1 MLLLGTKDPSIVK
14 ALDQSTR
21 KYTHHDVQNELL
33 DIMARQ
39 VLSAK
44 LEEIQENDIFS
55 IMCDEYTDQ
64 SNKEQMTFC
73 VRTVDDCL
81 EVEEDFL
88 GFYEVQNIKS
98 DTLVAAIKD
107 ILLRL
112 NLQLAS
118 CRGQT
123 YDGASNMFGKKSGV
137 AAQILALQPLA
148 LAIHCFGHSLS
159 RAVKDLTSH
168 CDIIGETM
176 STAGEIC
183 ILVKYSPKRE
193 KMLGD
198 MSSNIEVMDADVD
211 VDDGTSLEKLSETR
225 WTVRAS
231 CFQRIIDS
239 YSNLQSLWDVCLT
252 ENLTKEVRSRI
263 IGCQAQ
269 MKKFSFFFGLCLGQ
283 RLFSLTDNLSK
294 TLQKEKM
301 SAVSGHRLAMLTKE
315 TIDRMRSE
323 ENFKLF
329 YQSVIKKALLKSN
342 VELPTLPRKR
352 KRPNYSI
359 LLYVEGYKQ
368 TAPAHHPTT
377 PEDHYREIYNLAIDS
392 VSQAL
397 TTRFDQESYKAFSAL
412 EQLLLKG
419 IENQAYHEELIALNK
434 YYPGDVDS
442 TSLPAELQILKTIC
456 NGENPSYAQE
466 IFDIMKSQRDN
477 LKLMPN
483 ITKIAKL
490 LLVNG
495 ATTATPERSFST
507 ARRLKSWLRTSMKQK
522 RFNSLA
528 ILNIYKTLTDKID
541 FIKVGNSFVTSQDVR
556 QNYFGKFI
564 KEDL

>member
-1 MLLLGTKDPSIVK
+1 MQCLRYLARQGLALQGTHQEDNFTQLLLLLGTKDPSIVK
-14 ALDQSTR
+14 ALDQSAR

-33 DIMARQ
+33 DIVARQ

-44 LEEIQENDIFS
+44 LEQIQQNDIFS

-73 VRTVDDCL
+73 VRTVDNQL

-88 GFYEVQNIKS
+88 GYYEVHNIKS

-112 NLQLAS
+112 NLPLES

-137 AAQILALQPLA
+137 ATQILTLQPMA

-159 RAVKDLTSH
+159 LAVKDLTS
-168 CDIIGETM
+168 CCKTIGETM

-193 KMLGD
+193 KMLGE
-198 MSSNIEVMDADVD
+198 MSSNIEVADDVAVD
-211 VDDGTSLEKLSETR
+211 EGTSLDKLSETR
-225 WTVRAS
+225 WTVRAN
-231 CFQRIIDS
+231 CFQKIIDS
-239 YSNLQSLWDVCLT
+239 YSNLQSLWDLCLA
-252 ENLTKEVRSRI
+252 ENLTKEVKSRI
-263 IGCQAQ
+263 VGCQAQ

-294 TLQKEKM
+294 TLQKESM
-301 SAVSGHRLAMLTKE
+301 SA
-315 TIDRMRSE
+315 
-323 ENFKLF
+323 
-329 YQSVIKKALLKSN
+329 
-342 VELPTLPRKR
+342 
-352 KRPNYSI
+352 
-359 LLYVEGYKQ
+359 VEGYKQ
-368 TAPAHHPTT
+368 DAPAHHPKT
-377 PEDHYREIYNLAIDS
+377 PEDHYREIYNEAIDA

-397 TTRFDQESYKAFSAL
+397 TTRFDQKSYKAFSAL

-419 IENQAYHEELIALNK
+419 VESKPYEEELAALNT
-434 YYPGDVDS
+434 YYPGDVDA
-442 TSLPAELQILKTIC
+442 TALPAELEVLKTLAK
-456 NGENPSYAQE
+456 GENPTYAAE
-466 IFDIMKSQRDN
+466 IFNIMKAKPN
-477 LKLMPN
+477 EVKLLPN
-483 ITKIAKL
+483 IVKIAKL

-495 ATTATPERSFST
+495 ATTATPERTFST
-507 ARRLKSWLRTSMKQK
+507 ARRLKSWIRATMKQK

-528 ILNIYKTLTDKID
+528 ILNTYKYLTDKID
-541 FIKVGNSFVTSQDVR
+541 FVKVGNFFVDNQEVR
-556 QNYFGKFI
+556 LNYFGKFV
-564 KEDL
+564 KEDLQ